1 MSMPGFTAE
10 NSLDNKAGYNT
21 VPSRMVGLLAQ
32 PKKGIYPAVEVIGVE
47 SCGPGQWDLR
57 DSDGNLMGCVDVGGG
72 GGAGGDGGSGTG
84 GPTGGKG
91 GGGGKGGQQKPPE
104 PSGAPDGFRI
114 CKVSEFR
121 KISQAD
127 YSACFDQDII
137 NHAFFCTKKRGI
149 PVCCT
154 RDPQTGLFSCPPPK
168 PTRGG
173 YSPVKTGVQHQ

>member
-91 GGGGKGGQQKPPE
+91 GGGGKGGPEKPP
-104 PSGAPDGFRI
+104 PKLIPPDGFRY
-114 CKVSEFR
+114 CTDSENR
-121 KISQAD
+121 KISDAARL
-127 YSACFDQDII
+127 ACGKRDQRS
-137 NHAFFCTKKRGI
+137 NYF
-149 PVCCT
+149 
-154 RDPQTGLFSCPPPK
+154 
-168 PTRGG
+168 
-173 YSPVKTGVQHQ
+173 